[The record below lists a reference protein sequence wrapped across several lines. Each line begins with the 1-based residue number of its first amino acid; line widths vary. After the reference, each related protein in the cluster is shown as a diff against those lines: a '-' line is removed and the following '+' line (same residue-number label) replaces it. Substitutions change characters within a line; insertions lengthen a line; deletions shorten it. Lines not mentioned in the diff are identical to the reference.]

1 MTLNKKLRNFSI
13 RFTVDT
19 SFLVKFIKILGEYSS
34 PEKKVKQM
42 NEAIKD
48 LKRDKRKKERIEHE
62 YRKENPFTSVESM
75 NAAVFQ
81 KLMESHKGQKSSRT
95 ASEDVKF

>member
-1 MTLNKKLRNFSI
+1 MIYLLLWR
-13 RFTVDT
+13 VLCV
-19 SFLVKFIKILGEYSS
+19 FLIGEYNS

-42 NEAIKD
+42 NESIKD
-48 LKRDKRKKERIEHE
+48 LKRDKYKKERIEHE

-95 ASEDVKF
+95 TSEDVRPNFVLI